1 MASRLVK
8 ILGSVITLGLVGGA
22 GFLWLTAPQRMPA
35 SHWQNLPQADL
46 ANGER
51 MFWAGG
57 CASCHA
63 ATGASGE
70 DLKVLSGGQ
79 ALPSPFGTFYVP
91 NISSDEGS
99 GIGAW
104 TLAEFGDAMQRGT
117 GKRGEH
123 LYPSFPYAS
132 YARMEAKDINDLY
145 VYLKSLPAS
154 TNQAQAHDLPF
165 PFNQRIVLGGWK
177 MLFFDKGEPKVELAS
192 ASDLIKRGQYLVEGP
207 GHCAECHTPRN
218 ALGGFET
225 GKYLAGGANPEGE
238 GTVPNITPASKSM
251 GSWSEGDIV
260 SYLETG
266 FTPDYD
272 SVGGSM
278 VKVQEN
284 MARLPAEDRAAIA
297 AYLKAIPG
305 T

>member
-63 ATGASGE
+63 ATGASGD

-79 ALPSPFGTFYVP
+79 ALPSPFGTFYMP
-91 NISSDEGS
+91 NISSDETH

-132 YARMEAKDINDLY
+132 YASMEAKDINDLY

-154 TNQAQAHDLPF
+154 TNQAEAHDLPF